1 MSPLALLKANACL
14 MVVFWLPWIR
24 LVERSRSSFALV
36 VSCVHVR
43 SCFLFPV
50 MPISVVSGRSKLMRV
65 GRRIGI
71 LRLRALMDGIL
82 F

>member
-50 MPISVVSGRSKLMRV
+50 MPISVVSGRSKPMMANNLLDAV
-65 GRRIGI
+65 LESSG
-71 LRLRALMDGIL
+71 LEH
-82 F
+82 